1 MYHIPKKDAREII
14 QSHTK
19 ICKYS
24 FSRSGVLLSRKA
36 PLIHF
41 YSYSVFFF
49 FPDIPAI
56 TIINQKNGCL
66 QFINVKLSASSAS
79 TAARC
84 ARSHQITFL
93 PSPVHQKSSGKDIV
107 ESKGVKPCLSEYD
120 KARPFLDTEIR
131 PADCRKLCTD
141 ILGQAPC
148 RPLIRINED
157 FYTGAGLRQRHRI
170 SVDVFYDAKR
180 SCAPLSRRF
189 P

>member
-24 FSRSGVLLSRKA
+24 FSRLGVLLSRKA

-49 FPDIPAI
+49 FPEIPAI
-56 TIINQKNGCL
+56 TIINPKNGCL

-84 ARSHQITFL
+84 ARSQRITFL
-93 PSPVHQKSSGKDIV
+93 PILYTKKVVGINPYENQTSKKTGMNLVDMKHIKNTRTQKCLKSLIWNKPLKKSLSG
-107 ESKGVKPCLSEYD
+107 
-120 KARPFLDTEIR
+120 
-131 PADCRKLCTD
+131 
-141 ILGQAPC
+141 
-148 RPLIRINED
+148 
-157 FYTGAGLRQRHRI
+157 
-170 SVDVFYDAKR
+170 SV
-180 SCAPLSRRF
+180 
-189 P
+189 

>member
-24 FSRSGVLLSRKA
+24 FSRLGVLLSRKA

-49 FPDIPAI
+49 FPEIPAI

-84 ARSHQITFL
+84 ARSQRITFL
-93 PSPVHQKSSGKDIV
+93 PILYTKKVVGINPYENQTSKKTGMNLVDMKHIKNTQTQKCLKSIIWNKPLKKSLSG
-107 ESKGVKPCLSEYD
+107 
-120 KARPFLDTEIR
+120 
-131 PADCRKLCTD
+131 
-141 ILGQAPC
+141 
-148 RPLIRINED
+148 
-157 FYTGAGLRQRHRI
+157 
-170 SVDVFYDAKR
+170 SV
-180 SCAPLSRRF
+180 
-189 P
+189 

>member
-24 FSRSGVLLSRKA
+24 FSRLGVLLSRKA

-49 FPDIPAI
+49 FPEIPAI

-84 ARSHQITFL
+84 ARSQRITFL
-93 PSPVHQKSSGKDIV
+93 PILYTKKVVGINPYENQTSKKTGMNLVDMKHIKNTRTQKCLKSLIWNKPLKKSLSG
-107 ESKGVKPCLSEYD
+107 
-120 KARPFLDTEIR
+120 
-131 PADCRKLCTD
+131 
-141 ILGQAPC
+141 
-148 RPLIRINED
+148 
-157 FYTGAGLRQRHRI
+157 
-170 SVDVFYDAKR
+170 SV
-180 SCAPLSRRF
+180 
-189 P
+189 

>member
-24 FSRSGVLLSRKA
+24 FSRLGVLLSRKA

-49 FPDIPAI
+49 FPEIPAI
-56 TIINQKNGCL
+56 TIINPKNGCL

-84 ARSHQITFL
+84 ARSQRITFL
-93 PSPVHQKSSGKDIV
+93 PIQYTKKVVGINPYENQTSKKTGMNLVDMKHIKNTRTQKCLKSIIWNEPLKKSLSG
-107 ESKGVKPCLSEYD
+107 
-120 KARPFLDTEIR
+120 
-131 PADCRKLCTD
+131 
-141 ILGQAPC
+141 
-148 RPLIRINED
+148 
-157 FYTGAGLRQRHRI
+157 
-170 SVDVFYDAKR
+170 SV
-180 SCAPLSRRF
+180 
-189 P
+189 

>member
-24 FSRSGVLLSRKA
+24 FSRLGVLLSRKA

-49 FPDIPAI
+49 FPEIPAI
-56 TIINQKNGCL
+56 TIINPKNGCL

-84 ARSHQITFL
+84 ARSQRITFL
-93 PSPVHQKSSGKDIV
+93 PILYTKKVVGINPYENQTSKKTGMNLVDMKHIKNTRTQKCLKSIIWNKPLKKSLSG
-107 ESKGVKPCLSEYD
+107 
-120 KARPFLDTEIR
+120 
-131 PADCRKLCTD
+131 
-141 ILGQAPC
+141 
-148 RPLIRINED
+148 
-157 FYTGAGLRQRHRI
+157 
-170 SVDVFYDAKR
+170 SV
-180 SCAPLSRRF
+180 
-189 P
+189 

>member
-14 QSHTK
+14 RSHTK

-24 FSRSGVLLSRKA
+24 FSSSGVLLSRKA
-36 PLIHF
+36 LLIHF

-66 QFINVKLSASSAS
+66 QFINVKLSANSAS

-93 PSPVHQKSSGKDIV
+93 PSPVHQKSSRNQSIRKPDIKKAGMNLV
-107 ESKGVKPCLSEYD
+107 DMKHIKNTQTQKCLKSIIWNKPLKKSLS
-120 KARPFLDTEIR
+120 
-131 PADCRKLCTD
+131 
-141 ILGQAPC
+141 G
-148 RPLIRINED
+148 
-157 FYTGAGLRQRHRI
+157 
-170 SVDVFYDAKR
+170 SV
-180 SCAPLSRRF
+180 
-189 P
+189 

>member
-14 QSHTK
+14 RSHTK

-24 FSRSGVLLSRKA
+24 FSSSGVLLSRKA

-49 FPDIPAI
+49 FPEIPAI

-84 ARSHQITFL
+84 ARSQRITFL
-93 PSPVHQKSSGKDIV
+93 PILYTKKVVGINPYENQTSKKTGMNLVDMKHIKNTRTQKCLKSLIWNKPLKKSLSG
-107 ESKGVKPCLSEYD
+107 
-120 KARPFLDTEIR
+120 
-131 PADCRKLCTD
+131 
-141 ILGQAPC
+141 
-148 RPLIRINED
+148 
-157 FYTGAGLRQRHRI
+157 
-170 SVDVFYDAKR
+170 SV
-180 SCAPLSRRF
+180 
-189 P
+189 

>member
-1 MYHIPKKDAREII
+1 MLDRINVSYSQKGCKGNP
-14 QSHTK
+14 QSYIK

-24 FSRSGVLLSRKA
+24 FSRSGVLLFRKA

-49 FPDIPAI
+49 FPEIPAI

-93 PSPVHQKSSGKDIV
+93 PSPVHQKSSRNQSIRKPDIKKL
-107 ESKGVKPCLSEYD
+107 EWISLTWNTSNSTLCIFFSKYTGCCFCV
-120 KARPFLDTEIR
+120 R
-131 PADCRKLCTD
+131 PAANVSNRCKS
-141 ILGQAPC
+141 G
-148 RPLIRINED
+148 IRLVV
-157 FYTGAGLRQRHRI
+157 GRI
-170 SVDVFYDAKR
+170 
-180 SCAPLSRRF
+180 
-189 P
+189 

>member
-24 FSRSGVLLSRKA
+24 FSRSGVLLSRNA

-49 FPDIPAI
+49 FPEIPAI
-56 TIINQKNGCL
+56 TIINPKNGCL

-84 ARSHQITFL
+84 ARSQRITFL
-93 PSPVHQKSSGKDIV
+93 PILYTKKVVGINPYENQTSKKTGMNLVDMKHIKNTRTQKCLKSLIWNKPLKKSLSG
-107 ESKGVKPCLSEYD
+107 
-120 KARPFLDTEIR
+120 
-131 PADCRKLCTD
+131 
-141 ILGQAPC
+141 
-148 RPLIRINED
+148 
-157 FYTGAGLRQRHRI
+157 
-170 SVDVFYDAKR
+170 SV
-180 SCAPLSRRF
+180 
-189 P
+189 

>member
-14 QSHTK
+14 RSHTK

-24 FSRSGVLLSRKA
+24 FSSSGVLLSRKA
-36 PLIHF
+36 LLIHF

-79 TAARC
+79 TATRC

-93 PSPVHQKSSGKDIV
+93 PSPVHKKSSRNQSIRKPDIKKAGMNLV
-107 ESKGVKPCLSEYD
+107 DMKHIKQHPVYFLSKYTGCCFCV
-120 KARPFLDTEIR
+120 R
-131 PADCRKLCTD
+131 PAAHVSNRCKS
-141 ILGQAPC
+141 G
-148 RPLIRINED
+148 IRLVV
-157 FYTGAGLRQRHRI
+157 GRI
-170 SVDVFYDAKR
+170 
-180 SCAPLSRRF
+180 
-189 P
+189 

>member
-24 FSRSGVLLSRKA
+24 FSRLGVLLSRKA

-49 FPDIPAI
+49 FPEIPAI

-93 PSPVHQKSSGKDIV
+93 PSPVHQKSSRNQSIRKPDIKKAGMNLV
-107 ESKGVKPCLSEYD
+107 DMKHIKNPRTQKCLKSLIWNKPLKKALSC
-120 KARPFLDTEIR
+120 PI
-131 PADCRKLCTD
+131 
-141 ILGQAPC
+141 
-148 RPLIRINED
+148 
-157 FYTGAGLRQRHRI
+157 
-170 SVDVFYDAKR
+170 
-180 SCAPLSRRF
+180 
-189 P
+189 

>member
-24 FSRSGVLLSRKA
+24 FSRLGVLLSRKA

-49 FPDIPAI
+49 FPEIPAI
-56 TIINQKNGCL
+56 TIINPKNGCL

-84 ARSHQITFL
+84 ARSQRITFL
-93 PSPVHQKSSGKDIV
+93 PILYTKKVVGINPYENQTSKKTGMNLVDMKHIKNTRTQK
-107 ESKGVKPCLSEYD
+107 CLKS
-120 KARPFLDTEIR
+120 
-131 PADCRKLCTD
+131 
-141 ILGQAPC
+141 
-148 RPLIRINED
+148 LI
-157 FYTGAGLRQRHRI
+157 
-170 SVDVFYDAKR
+170 
-180 SCAPLSRRF
+180 
-189 P
+189 

>member
-14 QSHTK
+14 RSHTK

-24 FSRSGVLLSRKA
+24 FSSSGVLLSRKA

-49 FPDIPAI
+49 FPEIPAI

-79 TAARC
+79 TATRC

-93 PSPVHQKSSGKDIV
+93 PSPVHKKSSRNQSIRKPDIKKAGMNLV
-107 ESKGVKPCLSEYD
+107 DMKHIKNPRTQKCLKSLIWNKPLKKSLS
-120 KARPFLDTEIR
+120 
-131 PADCRKLCTD
+131 
-141 ILGQAPC
+141 G
-148 RPLIRINED
+148 
-157 FYTGAGLRQRHRI
+157 
-170 SVDVFYDAKR
+170 SV
-180 SCAPLSRRF
+180 
-189 P
+189 

>member
-1 MYHIPKKDAREII
+1 MLDRINESYSQKGCKRNP
-14 QSHTK
+14 QSYIK

-49 FPDIPAI
+49 FPEIPAI

-66 QFINVKLSASSAS
+66 QFINVKVSASSAS

-93 PSPVHQKSSGKDIV
+93 PSPVHQKSSRNQSIRKPDIKKTGMNLV
-107 ESKGVKPCLSEYD
+107 DMKHIKNTRTQKCLKSIIWNKPLKKSLS
-120 KARPFLDTEIR
+120 
-131 PADCRKLCTD
+131 
-141 ILGQAPC
+141 G
-148 RPLIRINED
+148 
-157 FYTGAGLRQRHRI
+157 
-170 SVDVFYDAKR
+170 SV
-180 SCAPLSRRF
+180 
-189 P
+189 